1 MFSMLVRKILKFKI
15 LFFLVVLQNIIANGS
30 YANGVLCW
38 DRDVRMAMASFAN
51 HQNPKAAA
59 ETWFP
64 KYIEIKKTK
73 VRWGNTQSNL
83 NGSARNVGKK
93 IASAAIQRNGYTF
106 RFKFNEERTKAFVTL
121 IPPGQYI
128 SVPPAKYNKCMVIQD
143 NAKIVTKPTKVK
155 KSYLQRCGLTPKKLE
170 NIQASLKTAGFYNGK
185 VDGKFGL
192 RTFNGITKAKSFLGK
207 NASSGECLNTS
218 DISLLRN
225 PIIKKNPIFDKSKL
239 NGYKQFC
246 EEIGFKLGTESFGN
260 CVLKMLDKD

>member
-1 MFSMLVRKILKFKI
+1 MYINTISKLKFLIFISI
-15 LFFLVVLQNIIANGS
+15 LFNPIISTS

-38 DRDVRMAMASFAN
+38 DRDVRMAMASFTN

-73 VRWGNTQSNL
+73 VRWGNTQNNL

-106 RFKFNEERTKAFVTL
+106 RFKLNEESTKAFVTM

-128 SVPPAKYNKCMVIQD
+128 SIPPAKYNKCKIIQD
-143 NAKIVTKPTKVK
+143 NVKTVTKPTKVK
-155 KSYLQRCGLTPKKLE
+155 KSYLQRCSLTPAKLK
-170 NIQASLKTAGFYNGK
+170 NIQTLLKTVGFYSGK
-185 VDGKFGL
+185 IDGKFGQ
-192 RTFNGITKAKSFLGK
+192 RAFNGITKAKSFLGK

-218 DISLLRN
+218 DTSLLQN
-225 PIIKKNPIFDKSKL
+225 HTTKKNSISDKSKL
-239 NGYKQFC
+239 NGYKHFC
-246 EEIGFKLGTESFGN
+246 EEIGFKPGTENFGN
-260 CVLKMLDKD
+260 CILKMLDKN